1 MNRSRDQVF
10 QRLLLQGSDGE
21 IRCSFL
27 GNFDNIYWRWLM
39 DIHIRSRNLALS
51 DSVRAHMARRMQF
64 SLRRFALRIIKVT
77 LQIAGINGPKGVH
90 EKHCRVQVRL
100 RPRGTL
106 FAEYTDENLYA
117 AIDRASGIVERAVIR
132 AIQRIRKLGRPAKAL
147 PRPPLLPHPSF

>member
-1 MNRSRDQVF
+1 
-10 QRLLLQGSDGE
+10 
-21 IRCSFL
+21 
-27 GNFDNIYWRWLM
+27 M

-77 LQIAGINGPKGVH
+77 VQIAGINGPKGVH
-90 EKHCRVQVRL
+90 EKQCRVQVRL

-117 AIDRASGIVERAVIR
+117 AIDRASVFVERSVIR
-132 AIQRIRKLGRPAKAL
+132 AIQRIQKLGRPAKAL
-147 PRPPLLPHPSF
+147 PRSPLLPHPSF